1 VPLAELYRAFY
12 DARTRARWLPGVDLM
27 VRTATREKSMRIT
40 WPDRTSVEVGF
51 MRKAPGKSQVAL
63 THTKL
68 PDQDSSSRLKQY
80 WSERLSALEDVL
92 QLS

>member
-1 VPLAELYRAFY
+1 MPLAQLYGAFSN
-12 DARTRARWLPGVDLM
+12 ARTRSRWLSGVNLT

-63 THTKL
+63 THSKL
-68 PDQDSSSRLKQY
+68 PDRESATRMKQY
-80 WSERLSALEDVL
+80 WTERLGALATELGDR
-92 QLS
+92 

>member
-1 VPLAELYRAFY
+1 
-12 DARTRARWLPGVDLM
+12 
-27 VRTATREKSMRIT
+27 MRIT